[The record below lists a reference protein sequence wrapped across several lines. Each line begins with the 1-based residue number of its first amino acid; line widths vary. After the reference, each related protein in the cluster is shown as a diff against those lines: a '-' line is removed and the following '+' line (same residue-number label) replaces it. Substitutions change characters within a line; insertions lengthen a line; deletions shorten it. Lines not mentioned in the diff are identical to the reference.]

1 MADVNIQ
8 LGHKNAAW
16 FTANASVVLLDG
28 QIVYLNDQSGQ
39 YKLGDGITALSALS
53 FLGGGGGGTQNLDQV
68 LTEGNATG
76 GNNIVVTNGDLIKS
90 TDNKSGLAIGT
101 NGYAELSSSNFDGA
115 ESYCYLDAATA
126 ALYSQGVNG
135 VSTDNNY
142 MLLTHSTDLRIVSPI
157 VRLNGVNLQTTLD
170 GKVDENAAITGATK
184 TKITYDAKGLVTSG
198 TDATTADINAST
210 NRNYVTDAQLV
221 VIGNTSGTNTGDE
234 TATRIGTIVNGATN
248 YATPLDAD
256 KVGIWDVANSL
267 FKALT
272 WANLKATLKTYFDT
286 LYATVADLANKTDKG
301 DIGITSFRNATYNP
315 PDSTTIFLR
324 ITNNLAPSTS
334 SGNACAIVPF
344 ASSNIVI
351 TLDALT
357 TGTAG
362 TNENITVKLLNV
374 TQATEETIST
384 TYQMGGTTNSQAL
397 TSTLSF
403 AANDFVAVSLT
414 FPVFAT
420 NPTGVYFHAHLTFTK

>member
-39 YKLGDGITALSALS
+39 YKLGNGVTALSALS

-142 MLLTHSTDLRIVSPI
+142 MLLTHSTDLRIISPI

-170 GKVDENAAITGATK
+170 GKVDENTAITGATK

-198 TDATTADINAST
+198 TDATTADINSST

-221 VIGNTSGTNTGDE
+221 VIGNTSGTNTGDNATNTTSNAYADGKVE
-234 TATRIGTIVNGATN
+234 NNLTASTTVAPSKTAVNTALDAKYNHINFQCLAVNPTDNQNLYLNGNAIAPQTTDTQRAFTFGKVVTIVECYWAIQQSANGDNAQVDVYLRNITTN
-248 YATPLDAD
+248 T
-256 KVGIWDVANSL
+256 NSL
-267 FKALT
+267 LGSFTSDWGAATGKGFVFSGLSIVTSATDYYTIYIDCPT
-272 WANLKATLKTYFDT
+272 WA
-286 LYATVADLANKTDKG
+286 
-301 DIGITSFRNATYNP
+301 TS
-315 PDSTTIFLR
+315 
-324 ITNNLAPSTS
+324 
-334 SGNACAIVPF
+334 
-344 ASSNIVI
+344 
-351 TLDALT
+351 
-357 TGTAG
+357 
-362 TNENITVKLLNV
+362 
-374 TQATEETIST
+374 
-384 TYQMGGTTNSQAL
+384 
-397 TSTLSF
+397 
-403 AANDFVAVSLT
+403 
-414 FPVFAT
+414 
-420 NPTGVYFHAHLTFTK
+420 NPTAWLINGNLSYR